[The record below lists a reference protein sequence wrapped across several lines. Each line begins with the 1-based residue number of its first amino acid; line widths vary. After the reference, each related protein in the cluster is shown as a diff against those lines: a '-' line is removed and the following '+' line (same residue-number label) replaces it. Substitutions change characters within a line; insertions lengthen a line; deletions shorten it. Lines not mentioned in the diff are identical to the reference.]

1 MSRRSAIIYMGS
13 IGVGITASAAMRGTG
28 SSEGSHD
35 VVNKSELA
43 IQQAEQR
50 KTGMF
55 KDKEVAS
62 EISKLM
68 LALSAQL
75 NGSLIRVQERCPA
88 SEFEAYRAV
97 VGRLMG
103 EMFLEVMQPIYLQHP
118 ELEPPEL
125 K

>member
-13 IGVGITASAAMRGTG
+13 IGVGITASAAVRGTG